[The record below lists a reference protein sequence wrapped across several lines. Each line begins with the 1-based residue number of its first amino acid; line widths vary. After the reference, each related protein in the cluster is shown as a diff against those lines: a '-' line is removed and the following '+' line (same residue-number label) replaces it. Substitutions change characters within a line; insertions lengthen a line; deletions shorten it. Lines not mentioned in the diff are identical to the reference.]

1 MKTFLKYIAVGT
13 AAIIAASA
21 CSDDFLKE
29 EMVVTITQ
37 DYLDT
42 EQGLDQLI
50 VSNYNAF
57 RYGIQY
63 HEGFFMFEVGH
74 DLIDGTSNE
83 VNLYQ
88 PSAWDA
94 SGTVGGYV
102 NSFLGVQ
109 SKAQSGFIIE
119 SYPIINC
126 CNKAITTIRE
136 GKALGKFATDPA
148 YAAQRLSETLVCR
161 AWIYY
166 NLNTMLGDVFF
177 STQAFES
184 LPDNYEFPRTPA
196 AEMYST
202 LISDLRYAV
211 ENLPESYGTAEFG
224 RVTKYAAAHLL
235 AKMYLNRYQGK
246 DYGTAE
252 YGRNADGTI
261 DNSNEKSYLG
271 MLYKGTGTADLDSA
285 IFYAT
290 KVIEAHPL
298 NDDYSLMFKHELGD
312 YSTEAT
318 PENVLNAVYAVG
330 LDCYRYGSRINIFG
344 VTNYTGDWK
353 GIPTW
358 VWTYGTKP
366 TTRYVPND
374 AGFDVFTD
382 KINDSRFQKSFWL
395 EYETAGSPTST
406 STPGEKVDYYAYDSS
421 SNGCVVWTE
430 EQAKYFNENIL
441 PTYKRPSW
449 GNREAVAGE
458 HKMGT
463 NDISQAYIENTR
475 ETAIDLNVLEAQ
487 PYVVYARWIKDGDKY
502 YYRPPITTTT
512 RNEVEYNVRSYTQ
525 LEQPS
530 TVGLPSNLKYD
541 DPNRSGNSSEYA
553 YRDVPLMRSA
563 EMYLVRAEAYG
574 RKGDYTKAIDDI
586 NVLRKRASFKSG
598 ESRDDVI
605 ARLYPGHENLSAEE
619 QVYPYAVAED
629 TFEKIKVDESYWDG
643 VSENSKK
650 EDYHPQANTNDKR
663 FIEFICN
670 EYAREFT
677 FEMVYYGQVHHAGVQ
692 AARIQW
698 HKQMAAN
705 TNNTTWQARTEWPVS
720 DNTGTGGTGQTGS
733 PKGYFQNYHT
743 LRPFSSNY
751 INLLTDPNGNELSSS
766 DKYAY
771 QNYGY
776 GF

>member
-1 MKTFLKYIAVGT
+1 MKKIFRFILAGAV
-13 AAIIAASA
+13 ALSAASA
-21 CSDDFLKE
+21 CSNDFLKE

-63 HEGFFMFEVGH
+63 HEGFFMYEVGH
-74 DLIDGTSNE
+74 DLIDGTSVA
-83 VNLYQ
+83 VNQYQ
-88 PSAWDA
+88 PSVWEAT
-94 SGTVGGYV
+94 GTVGSYV
-102 NSFLGVQ
+102 NTFLGVQ
-109 SKAQSGFIIE
+109 SKNQSGFIIE

-126 CNKAITTIRE
+126 CNKAINTIRD
-136 GKALGKFATDPA
+136 GKALGRFATDPQF
-148 YAAQRLSETLVCR
+148 AAQRLSETLVCR

-184 LPDNYEFPRTPA
+184 LPSEYEFARTPA
-196 AEMYST
+196 SEMYST
-202 LISDLRYAV
+202 LIGDLRYAV
-211 ENLPESYGTAEFG
+211 DHLPASYGTSEYG
-224 RVTKYAAAHLL
+224 RATKYAVAHLL
-235 AKMYLNRYQGK
+235 AKMYLNRYQGSK
-246 DYGTAE
+246 YGTSE

-261 DNSNEKSYLG
+261 DTSNEKSYLG

-285 IFYAT
+285 IFYSSM
-290 KVIEAHPL
+290 VIDAHPL

-312 YSTEAT
+312 WSSELTS
-318 PENVLNAVYAVG
+318 ENVHNAVYAVG

-344 VTNYTGDWK
+344 ATNYTSAWK

-358 VWTYGTKP
+358 VWTYNTKP
-366 TTRYVPND
+366 TTTYVPND
-374 AGFDVFTD
+374 SGFDIFTD
-382 KINDSRFQKSFWL
+382 KINDSRFQKSFWI
-395 EYETAGSPTST
+395 EYETAGSPVST
-406 STPGEKVDYYAYDSS
+406 STPGAKVDYFAYDDP
-421 SNGCVVWTE
+421 SNKTVVWTE
-430 EQAKYFNENIL
+430 DQAAYFNANIL
-441 PTYKRPSW
+441 PNYKRPSW
-449 GNREAVAGE
+449 GDRKAVAGE

-475 ETAIDLNVLEAQ
+475 ETAIDIHELEAQ

-502 YYRPPITTTT
+502 YYRSPITPTGN
-512 RNEVEYNVRSYTQ
+512 NEISYNTNDFTQ
-525 LEQPS
+525 LEKLG
-530 TVGLPSNLKYD
+530 TTGIPSNLKYD

-574 RKGDYTKAIDDI
+574 RKGQYDKAIQDI
-586 NVLRKRASFKSG
+586 NVLRKRAAFKKG

-605 ARLYPGHENLSAEE
+605 ARLYPGHESLSAEE
-619 QVYPYAVAED
+619 QVYPYTVAED
-629 TFEKIKVDESYWDG
+629 TYDKIKVDASYWDG
-643 VSENSKK
+643 TSENSKK
-650 EDYHPQANTNDKR
+650 ENYQPQATTDEAR

-670 EYAREFT
+670 EYAREFM
-677 FEMVYYGQVHHAGVQ
+677 FEMVYYGEVHHAGVQ

-705 TNNTTWQARTEWPVS
+705 TTNTTYKARTDWPVS
-720 DNTGTGGTGQTGS
+720 DNISGTTGQTGQ
-733 PKGYFQNYHT
+733 PKGYFQNFHT
-743 LRPFSSNY
+743 FRPFSANY
-751 INLLTDPNGNELSSS
+751 MNLLTDSEGNKLT
-766 DKYAY
+766 DQGKYAY